1 MTAQDIEQEKS
12 RLVTLTMELIER
24 RGAAIDRSILATE
37 AGVSRARIEAI
48 FPEDAD
54 LFDGIIEQ
62 WYAPDIAIMEN
73 VVASNLPIQR
83 KFYEFYAQ
91 RFERDLARFQK
102 DPATYALY
110 VELGEAHFE
119 HVRGYIDLGDHYLTV
134 LIAQAQDEGYFAG
147 LEIDRA
153 LTLINQMMVCYVSPQ
168 LMMILSERLAMD
180 KLAAIVDTLFAGLS
194 AEDGGAMGVNTLKIA
209 T

>member
-1 MTAQDIEQEKS
+1 MTAQDIATEKV

-24 RGAAIDRSILATE
+24 RGAAIDRAILATE

-54 LFDGIIEQ
+54 LFDAIIEQ
-62 WYAPDIAIMEN
+62 WYAPDVAIMEE
-73 VVASNLPIQR
+73 VVASDLPIRR
-83 KFYEFYAQ
+83 KFYEFYAR
-91 RFERDLARFQK
+91 RFERDLERFQR

-110 VELGEAHFE
+110 VELGEAHFDR
-119 HVRGYIDLGDHYLTV
+119 VRGYIDLGDHYLTE
-134 LIAQAQDEGYFAG
+134 LIAQAQDDGFFAG

-153 LTLINQMMVCYVSPQ
+153 LTLINQMLACYVSPQ
-168 LMMILSERLAMD
+168 LMLILSERLALD
-180 KLAAIVDTLFAGLS
+180 KLAAIIDTLFAGLS
-194 AEDGGAMGVNTLKIA
+194 AEDGSAMGVNTLKIA

>member
-1 MTAQDIEQEKS
+1 MTAQDIATEKV

-24 RGAAIDRSILATE
+24 RGAAIDRAILATE

-54 LFDGIIEQ
+54 LFDAIIEQ
-62 WYAPDIAIMEN
+62 WYAPDVAIMEE
-73 VVASNLPIQR
+73 VVASDLPIRR
-83 KFYEFYAQ
+83 KFYEFYAR
-91 RFERDLARFQK
+91 RFERDLERFER

-110 VELGEAHFE
+110 VELGEAHFDR
-119 HVRGYIDLGDHYLTV
+119 VRGYIDLGDHYLTE
-134 LIAQAQDEGYFAG
+134 LIAQAQDEGFFTG

-153 LTLINQMMVCYVSPQ
+153 LTLINQMVVCYVSPQ
-168 LMMILSERLAMD
+168 MMLILSERLALD
-180 KLAAIVDTLFAGLS
+180 KLAAIIDTLFAGLS
-194 AEDGGAMGVNTLKIA
+194 AEDGGAMGVNTLRIA